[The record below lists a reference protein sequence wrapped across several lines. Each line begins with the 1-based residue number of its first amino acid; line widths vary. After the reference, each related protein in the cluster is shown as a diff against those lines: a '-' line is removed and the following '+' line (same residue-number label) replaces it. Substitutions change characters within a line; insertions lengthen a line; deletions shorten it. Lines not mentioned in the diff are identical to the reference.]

1 MPPKVPDH
9 NNIVHRVDILFLQPD
24 ATAHTRSESY
34 SHLHLS
40 GSAITATI
48 TIPLREVMLLY
59 QDQTI
64 GNTLPPA
71 EMFRDHLLT
80 HTEVTGATDACSA
93 DAVNILQAASGFVR
107 IEMQFDCGTEV
118 PAGIRY
124 RALFDIAPAHVHYAK
139 LHREGLLQAETLITD
154 TSDNWNITDVV
165 DAGTY
170 SFMSFLVIGI
180 EHIASG
186 IDHISFLAGM
196 LLIAGSLGRSIVAVT
211 GFTLGHS
218 VSLGAAVLGYVHA
231 DSTLVEAF
239 IGFTVALVAVE
250 YFLLRSQAKQTV
262 LALAAGS
269 MMIACAVGLLALALD
284 LITSR
289 AFFVFAGFGIFAFC
303 YLLASN
309 ELERHHA
316 SRATTLLFVA
326 TTCFGL
332 VHGFGFAGFLMETGI
347 LGASLFVPLLGFNLG
362 VEVGQ
367 LLLVAIALGLAA
379 VFRERISPLFTPAL
393 AASLCGVGV
402 YWFVGR
408 TLV

>member
-1 MPPKVPDH
+1 MRSLTPIALS
-9 NNIVHRVDILFLQPD
+9 IVALLCLNLD
-24 ATAHTRSESY
+24 AAAHTRSESY
-34 SHLHLS
+34 SHWHQS
-40 GSAITATI
+40 GNSITGTI

-59 QDQTI
+59 QDQAI
-64 GNTLPPA
+64 GSTLPPA
-71 EMFRDHLLT
+71 ELFRDQLIT
-80 HTEVTGATDACSA
+80 HTKVSGATGTCSA
-93 DAVNILQAASGFVR
+93 DTVNILQAASGFVR
-107 IEMQFDCGTEV
+107 IEMQFECGTDA
-118 PAGIRY
+118 PASIRY
-124 RALFDIAPAHVHYAK
+124 RALFDSAPAHVHYAK
-139 LHREGLLQAETLITD
+139 LHRDGVLRAETLITD
-154 TSDNWNITDVV
+154 TSDSWNIADVG

-170 SFMSFLVIGI
+170 SFMSFLAIGV

-186 IDHISFLAGM
+186 IDHIAFLAGM
-196 LLIAGSLGRSIVAVT
+196 LLIAGSIGRSIVAVT

-231 DSTLVEAF
+231 DGTLVEAF

-250 YFLLRSQAKQTV
+250 YFLIRCQSKQSVQT
-262 LALAAGS
+262 LAAGS
-269 MMIACAVGLLALALD
+269 MLIAWAVGLLALALD

-289 AFFVFAGFGIFAFC
+289 AVFVFAGFGVFAFC

-309 ELERHHA
+309 ELERHQA

-347 LGASLFVPLLGFNLG
+347 LGTSLFVPLLGFNLG

-367 LLLVAIALGLAA
+367 LLLVAVALGLAT
-379 VFRERISPLFTPAL
+379 VFRDRISPVFTPAL

-408 TLV
+408 TLI